1 MTRFADATKFFRAV
15 TSVADGKQSQK
26 DLTRETVL
34 KDELWLR

>member
-26 DLTRETVL
+26 DLTRVTVL
-34 KDELWLR
+34 K